1 MEQALVPY
9 LSTRT
14 LINYG
19 STSRHL
25 RDYCFPVVN
34 GRRRM
39 HSLRI
44 ALLRYRYLQM
54 FGDTVPSINSF
65 YYWKID
71 RNVLRMI
78 ATLRVF
84 NDAVEL
90 AEEHGLQRIFLHS
103 MKGACEIYGEMRKKN
118 QNELFFLCI

>member
-1 MEQALVPY
+1 MEQALIPY

-19 STSRHL
+19 CTSRHL
-25 RDYCFPVVN
+25 RDYCIPIAHR
-34 GRRRM
+34 RRRM
-39 HSLRI
+39 HSLRV
-44 ALLRYRYLQM
+44 ALLRYRYIQS
-54 FGDTVPSINSF
+54 FGSTIPSINSF

-90 AEEHGLQRIFLHS
+90 AEEFGLQRIFLQS
-103 MKGACEIYGEMRKKN
+103 MKGACEIYGEMRKKT